1 MNEEI
6 RLIENFDGPPIPRR
20 AKTPVMSE
28 AEQRERHGHSV
39 ADVEAAKRQGESF
52 VDAARR
58 LGAERQE
65 EALRAASKP
74 KPRPTPEEL
83 YRKSVERDRK
93 VLRHLRERNLPMSAY
108 TREARLLRERGEL
121 D

>member
-1 MNEEI
+1 MNREI
-6 RLIENFDGPPIPRR
+6 RLVEDFGGLPIPKR

-39 ADVEAAKRQGESF
+39 SNVKAIQKPGESF
-52 VDAARR
+52 VDAACR

-65 EALRAASKP
+65 QELRAASKP
-74 KPRPTPEEL
+74 KPQPTPEER
-83 YRKSVERDRK
+83 YRKSVERDRLVK
-93 VLRHLRERNLPMSAY
+93 AELRKRRLGLGSYVEV
-108 TREARLLRERGEL
+108 ARQLGEWGDL